1 MTKRL
6 EGKVAIITGAGSPV
20 GIGREVAL
28 AMAAE
33 GAKVVVN
40 DIFKDP
46 DGSYGADRMV
56 KLIRDA
62 GGTGVANYDSV
73 TSMEGGLKIIKTAV
87 DAFGKVDIL
96 VNTAGNI
103 KIAPTV
109 DFAEKDWDN
118 IIAVHV
124 KGMFACTQAALKV
137 MIPQKTGRI
146 INFTSIAAYPPG
158 IGPGASI
165 AYCSA
170 KAAVIG
176 FTRSTA
182 NELEP
187 YGITVN
193 AIAPAATTTLFPKE
207 VAPGQPEPKYIA
219 PIIVYLA
226 GDEAKEITSQIISVR
241 GNHLTFHD
249 PIMQNPGPHQW
260 YHKSGKWTID
270 ELAQI
275 VPRIAFKG

>member
-20 GIGREVAL
+20 GIGKEVAL
-28 AMAAE
+28 AMAFE

-40 DIFKDP
+40 DIYKDP
-46 DGSYGADRMV
+46 DGKYGADRVV
-56 KLIRDA
+56 KMIQDA
-62 GGTGVANYDSV
+62 KGTAVANYDSV
-73 TSMEGGLKIIKTAV
+73 ASMEGGRKIIKTAI
-87 DAFGKVDIL
+87 DAFGKLDIL
-96 VNTAGNI
+96 VNTAGNF
-103 KIAPTV
+103 KIAPTI

-137 MIPQKTGRI
+137 MIPQNTGGRI
-146 INFTSIAAYPPG
+146 INFTSLAAYPPG
-158 IGPGASI
+158 IGPGPSI
-165 AYCSA
+165 AYCTA

-182 NELEP
+182 NELEQ
-187 YGITVN
+187 YSITVN
-193 AIAPAATTTLFPKE
+193 AIAPAATTTLFPAE
-207 VAPGQPEPKYIA
+207 VAPGQPGPEYVA

-226 GDEAKEITSQIISVR
+226 SDEAKEITSQIIMSS
-241 GNHLTFHD
+241 GNHLTFHA

-270 ELAQI
+270 ELARI
-275 VPRIAFKG
+275 VPKLVV